1 MAILDLVAQALWFI
15 LPAYFA
21 NGTPVLISKVFRGK
35 FPIDFGK
42 KMNDG
47 EPVFGPGKT
56 WPGFIIAIMIGTL
69 VGFLQHRFMVGFL
82 LSLGA
87 LLGDLVKSFF
97 KRRLKIARGKSWPI
111 ADQLDFVIGALLLVS
126 VVEVPS
132 LPIVIIVLVLTPLIH
147 LVTNAVAYLLK
158 LKKEWY

>member
-1 MAILDLVAQALWFI
+1 MNVLDLIVQALWFI

-21 NGTPVLISKVFRGK
+21 NATPVLISKAFRGK

-42 KMNDG
+42 KMKDG

-56 WPGFIIAIMIGTL
+56 WPGFIIAVMIGTL
-69 VGFLQHRFMVGFL
+69 VGFLQHRFAAGFL

-87 LLGDLVKSFF
+87 LLGDLIKSFF
-97 KRRLKIARGKSWPI
+97 KRRLKIARGKSWPV
-111 ADQLDFVIGALLLVS
+111 ADQLDFVIGALLLAS
-126 VVEVPS
+126 IVEVPS
-132 LPIVIIVLVLTPLIH
+132 WEIIVLVFILTPPIH
-147 LVTNAVAYLLK
+147 LLGNVLNYFFK